1 MGRKMR
7 LHEITGWDLFL
18 ELVIDGAMYLHR
30 RRSNPSSDS
39 DREPEN

>member
-18 ELVIDGAMYLHR
+18 ELIALIVLLAIGVITYLIG
-30 RRSNPSSDS
+30 
-39 DREPEN
+39 